1 MLFCFYLF
9 QIELLKEHGSNEQQN
24 APAKSNYSVVNL
36 LAFVIPNEVEAYF
49 NFDWN
54 RFYFNQNAFV

>member
-9 QIELLKEHGSNEQQN
+9 QVELLKEQQN

-36 LAFVIPNEVEAYF
+36 LAFVIPNEVKAYF